1 MKKKVRIYKALDGQ
15 GAVINKTSK
24 FLKKAQEGGMPDVN
38 QMGYPGEQAGQEQMT
53 QDQLAQTIISDISNG
68 RPKEETVI
76 RLVSIF
82 GQEPVIADQ
91 YYEQVYNALRSQQ
104 ESEEEEADDESP
116 FKPIQEDIE
125 EEQAIEES
133 FGYPDENEILS
144 NEIATEDEEEDY
156 SDDEAAAELIMQFGG
171 VSPVIVP
178 MRQDGGEAYPIQF
191 PGIEAYLPFNM
202 NEMLSGDTDPLTGQA
217 WSPQVEEQ
225 AAVASDDEAQADFR
239 KGGQY
244 KKDKRVYVNSM
255 LKLTKKQMGGE
266 DVSKKGDA
274 DPRGEDVRK
283 ERLNAFLGTIKNES
297 TLAKA
302 KEQAEQQFDQMMQ
315 QQQQQMQMPQQ
326 IPMEQPMAQFGMQ
339 IGRGLFGR
347 PKMPRGVG
355 YGYGAPIS
363 KIDVRRTGIFGRPKE
378 YSIEFG
384 ASPMPGMPGS
394 GAGFYGYGQTT
405 KKTTKSKGRI
415 ITETIAGTVNNE
427 AIKEVADKTNS
438 NAASTSAQN
447 NDKDNN
453 GIPDTIQANPI
464 QPEKTIFD
472 SWITDPN
479 ATAPQ
484 QLAPGS
490 GVLSNNPITP
500 NTTANNVQ
508 QNTATSNKRKS
519 VNVNNEADDA
529 VVNNSNEKREE
540 TKKYFTRDE
549 LGVSG
554 DDIRFNKN
562 RRDAGY
568 IIKDGNYY
576 IDPNYSNVDVAGEK
590 YYVVTDPGRMEQ
602 IKKFKPS
609 QALWDQG
616 LKGKEQKY
624 GRDAFGKWDYYDDK
638 TKKYKPVTNP
648 ESLKRLE
655 NKENISNSAITL
667 KDKPGYYYRFRNDGS
682 FVKFKGDPNNHNADK
697 KPIEVITKKDKKK
710 WDYINNTP
718 SEEYD
723 LKFGKDPNK
732 KKSSKYIKPGT
743 SAYNAMT
750 PDQRNA
756 NTMINV
762 RESFGYQEGGVINN
776 PMQDPFGDLQR
787 FVYGGNEYFTQE
799 DIDDVY
805 SKDTSDPYFQYGGLT
820 TYQNKGEV
828 KEDDYD
834 KYQRE
839 KAEKEAL
846 EEYNSYMNRG
856 EGDTKKMVSYK
867 GNPNDAIYNKILGQT
882 RKKYNIADPNE
893 QPKSANTTSTIK
905 KKTTTTTSNKQ
916 NNPYANIG
924 YNGYNAFGNLFP
936 ANIASYQGSWGK
948 VKKGPYNKATGA
960 MMPGMG
966 FGPNSQ
972 VRSIDV
978 TKSGMFGRP
987 KKYTINYGNQE
998 MDPRKQN
1005 LITLPGK
1012 ESSDANTNAEQN
1024 TNAAGTFSNTKGLK
1038 AGSRAKVAMKEL
1050 FNRYN
1055 DQEEIPTGDVAST
1068 SNAPSPTEKPLS
1080 DEEEVAKFQHQQR
1093 KNGKRWDEAK
1103 QAWVNAEQ
1111 IRMDL
1116 KKPSLLGPSE
1126 SLTRAKYEE
1135 AIKAQG
1141 SKADQNRPIGNA
1153 AYEERNR
1160 RISPSKEKLNKLYSR
1175 DLMEQQYGGG
1185 LHRFVG
1191 GGDSPVTYTDNPALV
1206 GMSNVDMISLNEGIP
1221 GLQQSSFWGD
1231 QASFNKETPVN
1242 TQKQPEQIKTDPTQI
1257 SSDQAKKAYQATPGN
1272 FSIDVK
1278 NKNMYE
1284 VDPEA
1289 ALATANAGIR
1299 GVTGILDRF
1308 KNKKSEAKVYDN
1320 LTADNLYAA
1329 DPSRD
1334 AGDYDVN
1341 TGLYRPNEQ
1350 GAVHTSRSAQYG
1362 GNANY
1367 SEGDVIDMTEEELE
1381 EFLANGGEVE
1391 YLNY

>member
-24 FLKKAQEGGMPDVN
+24 FLKKAQEGGMPNVD
-38 QMGYPGEQAGQEQMT
+38 QMGYPGEQANQEQMS
-53 QDQLAQTIISDISNG
+53 QEQLAQSIISDISNG
-68 RPKEETVI
+68 KPKEETVI

-82 GQEPVIADQ
+82 GQEPMIADQ

-104 ESEEEEADDESP
+104 DSEEEEADEDSP
-116 FKPIQEDIE
+116 YKPIQEDIE
-125 EEQAIEES
+125 QEQAIEES
-133 FGYPDENEILS
+133 FWYPDENETLS

-156 SDDEAAAELIMQFGG
+156 SDDDFAADLIMQFGG

-191 PGIEAYLPFNM
+191 PGVEAYLPFNM
-202 NEMLSGDTDPLTGQA
+202 NEMLSGNTDALTGQA
-217 WSPQVEEQ
+217 WSPQEEEQ
-225 AAVASDDEAQADFR
+225 AAVAPDDEVQADFR

-255 LKLTKKQMGGE
+255 LKLAKKQMGGE
-266 DVSKKGDA
+266 DVNKKSDT

-297 TLAKA
+297 QMAKA

-315 QQQQQMQMPQQ
+315 QQQQMPQYPMQQQFADEGLEVESSVQGMDRDPGFAINPKTGKPWSKSEWDNRVISGCFGGNCLPDESEIGILPGQSDIIGIPKGKAKSGTPPYIQGYPVPNIYGNQ
-326 IPMEQPMAQFGMQ
+326 IPMR
-339 IGRGLFGR
+339 RGIFGR

-355 YGYGAPIS
+355 FGYGAPIT
-363 KIDVRRTGIFGRPKE
+363 KLDVRRTGIFGRPKE
-378 YSIEFG
+378 YSMEFG
-384 ASPMPGMPGS
+384 PYSPMPGMPGS

-405 KKTTKSKGRI
+405 KKTTKTKGRI
-415 ITETIAGTVNNE
+415 ITETVATTVNNKSIE
-427 AIKEVADKTNS
+427 DVAKATDS
-438 NAASTSAQN
+438 NAANTSAQN
-447 NDKDNN
+447 WDKDNN

-464 QPEKTIFD
+464 TAGTNTNSTPN
-472 SWITDPN
+472 WVTDPIGTAIN
-479 ATAPQ
+479 ASPT
-484 QLAPGS
+484 PGS
-490 GVLSNNPITP
+490 GVLSNNPVTP

-508 QNTATSNKRKS
+508 VNTATSNKRKG
-519 VNVNNEADDA
+519 VNVNNEAADA
-529 VVNNSNEKREE
+529 VINNSNAKREE
-540 TKKYFTRDE
+540 T
-549 LGVSG
+549 
-554 DDIRFNKN
+554 
-562 RRDAGY
+562 
-568 IIKDGNYY
+568 
-576 IDPNYSNVDVAGEK
+576 
-590 YYVVTDPGRMEQ
+590 
-602 IKKFKPS
+602 
-609 QALWDQG
+609 
-616 LKGKEQKY
+616 EQKNAVQQFVESKIRPSGKRDKW
-624 GRDAFGKWDYYDDK
+624 GR
-638 TKKYKPVTNP
+638 P
-648 ESLKRLE
+648 
-655 NKENISNSAITL
+655 
-667 KDKPGYYYRFRNDGS
+667 
-682 FVKFKGDPNNHNADK
+682 
-697 KPIEVITKKDKKK
+697 
-710 WDYINNTP
+710 
-718 SEEYD
+718 
-723 LKFGKDPNK
+723 
-732 KKSSKYIKPGT
+732 KSSKWYGFDPKKKVYTQGSNNQYIEPGT
-743 SAYNAMT
+743 SAYWNMT
-750 PDQRNA
+750 PEERNA
-756 NTMINV
+756 NTMLNV
-762 RESFGYQEGGVINN
+762 NQSFGYQEGGIIND
-776 PMQDPFGDLQR
+776 PMQDQFGNLQQ
-787 FVYGGNEYFTQE
+787 FVYGGDDEYFTQE
-799 DIDDVY
+799 DLDDVY
-805 SKDTSDPYFQYGGLT
+805 SKDTSDPYFQNGGGYEDYRKRVGDKL
-820 TYQNKGEV
+820 QMSLRDDLSA
-828 KEDDYD
+828 KELFEMGQKAGVGFD
-834 KYQRE
+834 KD
-839 KAEKEAL
+839 
-846 EEYNSYMNRG
+846 S
-856 EGDTKKMVSYK
+856 
-867 GNPNDAIYNKILGQT
+867 
-882 RKKYNIADPNE
+882 
-893 QPKSANTTSTIK
+893 NTTTTK

-924 YNGYNAFGNLFP
+924 YNGFNAFGNLFP

-1012 ESSDANTNAEQN
+1012 EASDGNGNAGQN
-1024 TNAAGTFSNTKGLK
+1024 TSAAGTFSNTKGLK

-1068 SNAPSPTEKPLS
+1068 SNAPSSNQGSIS

-1126 SLTRAKYEE
+1126 SLTRSKYEE

-1272 FSIDVK
+1272 FSVDVK

-1299 GVTGILDRF
+1299 GVTGMLDRF
-1308 KNKKSEAKVYDN
+1308 KNKKSEAKMYDN

>member
-24 FLKKAQEGGMPDVN
+24 FLKKAQEGGMPNVD
-38 QMGYPGEQAGQEQMT
+38 QMGYPGEQANQEQMS
-53 QDQLAQTIISDISNG
+53 QEQLAQSIISDISNG
-68 RPKEETVI
+68 KPKEETVI

-82 GQEPVIADQ
+82 GQEPMIADQ

-104 ESEEEEADDESP
+104 DSEEEEADEDSP
-116 FKPIQEDIE
+116 YKPIQEDIE
-125 EEQAIEES
+125 QEQAIEES
-133 FGYPDENEILS
+133 FWYPDENETLS

-156 SDDEAAAELIMQFGG
+156 SDDDFASDLIMQFGG

-191 PGIEAYLPFNM
+191 PGVEAYLPFNM
-202 NEMLSGDTDPLTGQA
+202 NEMLSGNTDALTGQA
-217 WSPQVEEQ
+217 WSPQEEEQ
-225 AAVASDDEAQADFR
+225 AAVAPDDEVQADFR

-255 LKLTKKQMGGE
+255 LKLAKKQMGGE
-266 DVSKKGDA
+266 DVNKKSDT

-297 TLAKA
+297 QMAKA

-315 QQQQQMQMPQQ
+315 QQQQMPQYPMQQQFADKGLEVGNQKVISGCFGGNCLPEDTDIGWGPDENGKPKRDVIIPRKGEPGYVEPNPNANPYIQGYPVPNIYGNQ
-326 IPMEQPMAQFGMQ
+326 IPMR
-339 IGRGLFGR
+339 RGIFGR

-355 YGYGAPIS
+355 FGYGAPIT
-363 KIDVRRTGIFGRPKE
+363 KLDVRRTGIFGRPKE
-378 YSIEFG
+378 YSMEFG
-384 ASPMPGMPGS
+384 PYSPMPGMPGS

-405 KKTTKSKGRI
+405 KKTTKTKGRI
-415 ITETIAGTVNNE
+415 ITETVATTVNNKSIE
-427 AIKEVADKTNS
+427 DVAKATDS
-438 NAASTSAQN
+438 NAANTSAQN
-447 NDKDNN
+447 WDKDNN
-453 GIPDTIQANPI
+453 GIPDTIQANPN
-464 QPEKTIFD
+464 QPEKKIEEDFIYNTEV
-472 SWITDPN
+472 
-479 ATAPQ
+479 
-484 QLAPGS
+484 APGS
-490 GVLSNNPITP
+490 GVLSNNPVTP

-508 QNTATSNKRKS
+508 VNTATSNKRKS
-519 VNVNNEADDA
+519 VNVNNEAADA
-529 VVNNSNEKREE
+529 VINNSNAKREE
-540 TKKYFTRDE
+540 TEANSR
-549 LGVSG
+549 
-554 DDIRFNKN
+554 NWKN
-562 RRDAGY
+562 
-568 IIKDGNYY
+568 
-576 IDPNYSNVDVAGEK
+576 
-590 YYVVTDPGRMEQ
+590 VT
-602 IKKFKPS
+602 
-609 QALWDQG
+609 L
-616 LKGKEQKY
+616 
-624 GRDAFGKWDYYDDK
+624 
-638 TKKYKPVTNP
+638 
-648 ESLKRLE
+648 
-655 NKENISNSAITL
+655 
-667 KDKPGYYYRFRNDGS
+667 
-682 FVKFKGDPNNHNADK
+682 
-697 KPIEVITKKDKKK
+697 KKDKWGRSEGSK
-710 WDYINNTP
+710 WYG
-718 SEEYD
+718 
-723 LKFGKDPNK
+723 FDPK
-732 KKSSKYIKPGT
+732 KKAYTQGSKSKNLMNFNPIMALTPG
-743 SAYNAMT
+743 MGV
-750 PDQRNA
+750 PGLVLDQALNK
-756 NTMINV
+756 IIPV
-762 RESFGYQEGGVINN
+762 GYQEGGIIND
-776 PMQDPFGDLQR
+776 PMQDQFGNLQQ
-787 FVYGGNEYFTQE
+787 FVYGGDDEYFTQE

-805 SKDTSDPYFQYGGLT
+805 SKDTSDPYFQNGGGYEDYRKRVGDKL
-820 TYQNKGEV
+820 QMSLRDDLSA
-828 KEDDYD
+828 KELFEMGQKAGVGFD
-834 KYQRE
+834 KD
-839 KAEKEAL
+839 
-846 EEYNSYMNRG
+846 S
-856 EGDTKKMVSYK
+856 
-867 GNPNDAIYNKILGQT
+867 
-882 RKKYNIADPNE
+882 
-893 QPKSANTTSTIK
+893 NTTTTK

-924 YNGYNAFGNLFP
+924 YNGFNAFGNLFP

-966 FGPNSQ
+966 FNPYAQ
-972 VRSIDV
+972 AQSINV

-987 KKYTINYGNQE
+987 KRYTVNYANPT
-998 MDPRKQN
+998 MNVTKKSDA
-1005 LITLPGK
+1005 LPGK
-1012 ESSDANTNAEQN
+1012 TDADLASKQQAST
-1024 TNAAGTFSNTKGLK
+1024 AGTFSNTKGLK

-1068 SNAPSPTEKPLS
+1068 SNAPSPTQKPLS

-1175 DLMEQQYGGG
+1175 DLMEQQYGGD

-1191 GGDSPVTYTDNPALV
+1191 GGDSPVTYTDNPALKDV
-1206 GMSNVDMISLNEGIP
+1206 TKISLPTI
-1221 GLQQSSFWGD
+1221 SSKDAGKQLMMD
-1231 QASFNKETPVN
+1231 SREKVTEQVN
-1242 TQKQPEQIKTDPTQI
+1242 TDPKQYSVDYK
-1257 SSDQAKKAYQATPGN
+1257 
-1272 FSIDVK
+1272 V
-1278 NKNMYE
+1278 KNMYE

-1299 GVTGILDRF
+1299 GVTGMLDRF
-1308 KNKKSEAKVYDN
+1308 KNKKSEAKMYDN